1 MCLASLIVLY
11 FCSKLNCA
19 ETVIEV
25 EWGPDVLTC
34 DDKKTTTDD
43 DKGDIKAKKRA
54 NSKVVAVDKSVKQN
68 ILHAKL
74 SI

>member
-34 DDKKTTTDD
+34 DVKKTTIDD
-43 DKGDIKAKKRA
+43 EKGDIKAKKRA
-54 NSKVVAVDKSVKQN
+54 NSKVAVDKSVKQN
-68 ILHAKL
+68 ILNAKL